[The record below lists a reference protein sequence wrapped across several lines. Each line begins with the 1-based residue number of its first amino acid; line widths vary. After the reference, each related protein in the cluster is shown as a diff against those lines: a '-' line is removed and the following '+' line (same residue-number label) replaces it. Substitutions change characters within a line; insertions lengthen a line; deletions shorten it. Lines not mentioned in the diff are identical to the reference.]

1 MQTGWAKKLLRYASF
16 HLLHLQLASIYWGC
30 DMVINIEPHKTTPPE
45 TTKEQ
50 KRRLQD
56 EITRQIA
63 EYLAKGNKIDEIPT
77 GLGAGNR
84 DSNF

>member
-1 MQTGWAKKLLRYASF
+1 MT
-16 HLLHLQLASIYWGC
+16 
-30 DMVINIEPHKTTPPE
+30 INVEPHKATPPE

-50 KRRLQD
+50 KRRVQD

-77 GLGAGNR
+77 VQGAGNR
-84 DSNF
+84 ESSF